1 VRTVLRGARA
11 AVIFLTRF
19 PVGGFPYTNDEW
31 RWASAWFP
39 FVGAAIGVACAGVW
53 ILVAPLGPWVA
64 AMAVLVA
71 SMLLTGAF
79 HEDGL
84 ADSADALG
92 AAHDRAR
99 MLEILKDPRVGTFGA
114 LALVVSV
121 GFRLVLLAGLGA
133 AAPATA
139 PAALIVAHSLARV
152 GPVWLMV
159 AMPYVSEAGAKSR
172 DVVRAGVPQGLLAT
186 VLGLGAA
193 ALLTSGNWLTAGLAP
208 TALAAAVAAMA
219 LASALC
225 GWRFRARAGGVTGDF
240 LGASEQVGETVIL
253 MALLATGS
261 S

>member
-1 VRTVLRGARA
+1 MRIVLRGARA
-11 AVIFLTRF
+11 AFIFLTRI
-19 PVGGFPYTNDEW
+19 PVGGFPYTREEW

-39 FVGAAIGVACAGVW
+39 FVGAVLGAACAGVW
-53 ILVAPLGPWVA
+53 VLAAPLGPWVA

-92 AAHDRAR
+92 AAHDRTR

-114 LALVVSV
+114 LALVVTV
-121 GFRLVLLAGLGA
+121 GFRLVLLAQLDIA
-133 AAPATA
+133 A

-159 AMPYVSEAGAKSR
+159 AMPYVSPATAKGR
-172 DVVRAGVPQGLLAT
+172 NVARAAVPQGLLAT
-186 VLGLGAA
+186 ALGLGTVALPTSGGWLTGAFTPIAPAA
-193 ALLTSGNWLTAGLAP
+193 AC
-208 TALAAAVAAMA
+208 AAMA
-219 LASALC
+219 VATVLC
-225 GWRFRARAGGVTGDF
+225 GWRFKARAGGVTGDF
-240 LGASEQVGETVIL
+240 LGATEQVNEIAVL
-253 MALLATGS
+253 LVLLALHPAGS

>member
-1 VRTVLRGARA
+1 MRTVLRGARA
-11 AVIFLTRF
+11 ALVFLTRI

-39 FVGAAIGVACAGVW
+39 FVGAVIGVVCAGVW

-133 AAPATA
+133 AAPA
-139 PAALIVAHSLARV
+139 ALVVAHSLARV

-159 AMPYVSEAGAKSR
+159 AMPYVSEAGARSR
-172 DVVRAGVPQGLLAT
+172 VVTSAGARQAALAT
-186 VLGLGAA
+186 VLGLGGVVLAVTWVGKLTVGGET
-193 ALLTSGNWLTAGLAP
+193 LLPAGS
-208 TALAAAVAAMA
+208 ALATMA
-219 LASALC
+219 LATALC
-225 GWRFRARAGGVTGDF
+225 GWRFKARAGGVTGDF
-240 LGASEQVGETVIL
+240 LGATEQVNETLIL
-253 MALLATGS
+253 LALLATGTVA
-261 S
+261 